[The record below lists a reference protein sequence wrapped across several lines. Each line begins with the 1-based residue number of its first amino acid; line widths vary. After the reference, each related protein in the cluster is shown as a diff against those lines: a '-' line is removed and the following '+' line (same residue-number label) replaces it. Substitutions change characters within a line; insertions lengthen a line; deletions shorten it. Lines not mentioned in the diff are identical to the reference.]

1 MQKNIKRVFPWLILL
16 MILSGAVTWY
26 VLDRKVSDTQQ
37 QAYDEMLKEAELNL
51 NGKHYSVA
59 LNKYYNATE
68 IIPHQLKAY
77 TGIID
82 ILLLKNKVDDALTIV
97 RKATR
102 GLSSNQRSNLYK
114 SIGDVYYSQTEYE
127 KAKEVYQEGLGLG
140 VDNSSLELAL
150 GKSLLNMGR
159 IDDAQSQIEKNQYSG
174 DDAIEANLILSY
186 IYSIKD
192 VDKAKS
198 QIGGMTPSDTWNH
211 FYDEFD
217 TILKSLD
224 DDEKFNFAKLARI
237 YINSGYPF
245 LAIEYL
251 EGKNID
257 ISQYSEA
264 VYSLARAYLETK
276 QYDKAIEYLDSA
288 LSLGGL
294 ESEIFWA
301 KARATYAKNDL
312 EASITNYSRAVEY
325 AGKEIPEELLKE
337 YIKMLLSNN
346 QNLKASEVI
355 KLALISSEQ
364 AHIYLLGLQVSSN
377 LSENAKIDY
386 YMNQLTKLELTETEE
401 KEYLYWKAKLEI
413 DKGEVENA
421 NITLD
426 KLLSLD
432 KFNPKYYLLLSQV
445 KVKETDVEGAKE
457 ALEKCIE
464 YDLNNSSTE
473 EAIELLSKIK

>member
-1 MQKNIKRVFPWLILL
+1 
-16 MILSGAVTWY
+16 
-26 VLDRKVSDTQQ
+26 
-37 QAYDEMLKEAELNL
+37 
-51 NGKHYSVA
+51 
-59 LNKYYNATE
+59 
-68 IIPHQLKAY
+68 
-77 TGIID
+77 
-82 ILLLKNKVDDALTIV
+82 
-97 RKATR
+97 
-102 GLSSNQRSNLYK
+102 
-114 SIGDVYYSQTEYE
+114 
-127 KAKEVYQEGLGLG
+127 
-140 VDNSSLELAL
+140 
-150 GKSLLNMGR
+150 MGR